1 MTKMDIIF
9 LSGEAQPIK
18 LCTEDRRFTIV
29 QRMLRINQC
38 TDAAMW
44 YADKVGQLVPF
55 FGAWSDGYK
64 SREDAGHTNIVKF
77 SDAEIVE
84 IRSKQQSSKPTLA
97 LLKSLITAANQGK
110 RACIDPDSGENV
122 FFSHEDDH
130 QEQRPPQL
138 RPASEY
144 HEDYHDVIW
153 FHFHSFEE
161 CPETFIGNSQ
171 ESNFEEEYWTH
182 FIQFDFNSIINQAE
196 AMGVMP

>member
-1 MTKMDIIF
+1 MDIIF
-9 LSGEAQPIK
+9 LSGEAQPLK
-18 LCTEDRRFTIV
+18 LCAEDRRFTLV

-84 IRSKQQSSKPTLA
+84 INDKGHIQSAVSNSLLRHCITRRQDNEQSIEPQADPTSPHFTGRFTYPDHARPA
-97 LLKSLITAANQGK
+97 LQ
-110 RACIDPDSGENV
+110 
-122 FFSHEDDH
+122 
-130 QEQRPPQL
+130 
-138 RPASEY
+138 PASEY

-153 FHFHSFEE
+153 FHFHTFEE

-171 ESNFEEEYWTH
+171 ESNFEEEHWTH

-196 AMGVMP
+196 ALGVAP